1 MTISEDSVKRLV
13 EQFSQP
19 LTVIAADVRERI
31 IMQFQQQSEEL
42 NPPRA
47 NKSRQIYNTEQ
58 TKNIDQIAYV
68 TT

>member
-1 MTISEDSVKRLV
+1 
-13 EQFSQP
+13 
-19 LTVIAADVRERI
+19 
-31 IMQFQQQSEEL
+31 MQFQQQSEEL

-68 TT
+68 TMQRSYSIQI